1 MVGKTTYTV
10 VQYQVKMLLVLLTTL
25 HLLDEFVMFIDEQI
39 KGVILQYL
47 ISERDRFCTVIVTFT

>member
-1 MVGKTTYTV
+1 MFQVNATGHNEQSEAEAVVGGKTTYTV

-39 KGVILQYL
+39 K
-47 ISERDRFCTVIVTFT
+47 